1 MTAGP
6 YRTSARPLPEKVR
19 CCGLCDQTVGGCL
32 QGLVFKFSKWKGGDL
47 PAGRSKRAPAG
58 TVPAVSA
65 DGGVTW
71 QKEGAEQ

>member
-19 CCGLCDQTVGGCL
+19 CCGKCDQLVGGCL
-32 QGLVFKFSKWKGGDL
+32 QGLVFKHTWGMNNL
-47 PAGRSKRAPAG
+47 LAGISERAPQG
-58 TVPAVSA
+58 TRPLVSD

-71 QKEGAEQ
+71 RDEGEA